1 MAHAHAKANRSIG
14 SADSKSAVNRRRVP
28 LCAGIAP
35 FLPFLYVAI
44 PVASPGQDEERREQ
58 ARGGETG
65 THRES
70 IAVSRGYG
78 GCVRPPPPSGSR
90 SARRGGHGK

>member
-1 MAHAHAKANRSIG
+1 M
-14 SADSKSAVNRRRVP
+14 P
-28 LCAGIAP
+28 LCAGIAL

-44 PVASPGQDEERREQ
+44 PVASPGQDEERRVQ

-78 GCVRPPPPSGSR
+78 GCIRLPAPGGSR
-90 SARRGGHGK
+90 GAGRGDHGKDG